1 MNTSDLRTLLRDD
14 FGQDFPISGGNGESC
29 EAAIVIH
36 RQRPNNYVA
45 VEYGVLDCLAI
56 RRGVEWQPLLQATAE
71 HLTVDHYAIKVPRGR
86 GGVLAIPPEVCRGE
100 RRCTGAGRDPR

>member
-45 VEYGVLDCLAI
+45 VEYGVLHCLAI
-56 RRGVEWQPLLQATAE
+56 RRGVEWQPLLQA
-71 HLTVDHYAIKVPRGR
+71 LLDVDGRKVDKMQIETRSMQGDQIITR
-86 GGVLAIPPEVCRGE
+86 TEAYFFDITECLG
-100 RRCTGAGRDPR
+100 